1 MTAQEI
7 MSVEKEE
14 RLLLACSTDSPI
26 ARRGFREMAHE
37 KQLAARD
44 YRSTHSIC
52 ATLVY
57 KFSCAFRFNSVNGTT
72 PFPLT

>member
-26 ARRGFREMAHE
+26 ARRGFREMAHQ

-44 YRSTHSIC
+44 YRSTHSIY
-52 ATLVY
+52 AILVY
-57 KFSCAFRFNSVNGTT
+57 KVSCAFRFDSVSGTT
-72 PFPLT
+72 PSYLT